1 MDKKQKVRFFLESG
15 VLVSPKLMDKINE
28 DNKERILQL
37 AKQSDDTVLT
47 NMEETALSIK
57 VKKIRER
64 NRLGVQDFV
73 KYYNNKYNGIRK
85 LLSKKMD
92 ATSVNNAK
100 QAFSEVSVIG
110 MVKELTP
117 RGFVLED
124 PTGEISVIRKDEDKD
139 KQDTI
144 SISVDDVIGLT
155 GFVKE
160 GRMFVRET
168 ILPDVSLS
176 NKAGRIDINLL
187 LTTQMTERLGSSAQD
202 VSFIIIPQ
210 LADNPNPKRI
220 ISGLGNPAWMTL
232 SKGKTKVVLL
242 FYSPDQ
248 ETGPQQAIN
257 WLKKRHLCPRKEL
270 IRTPEDPFLL
280 YPVPTVFWLVQ
291 KKTWSENYKG
301 VNIISC
307 SRDTFAKV
315 NLWSMESKFYPH
327 EKTNINNVH

>member
-47 NMEETALSIK
+47 NMEETALSIR

-202 VSFIIIPQ
+202 VSFIIRK
-210 LADNPNPKRI
+210 DR
-220 ISGLGNPAWMTL
+220 
-232 SKGKTKVVLL
+232 KT
-242 FYSPDQ
+242 SPPP
-248 ETGPQQAIN
+248 TRSA
-257 WLKKRHLCPRKEL
+257 RARPR
-270 IRTPEDPFLL
+270 
-280 YPVPTVFWLVQ
+280 
-291 KKTWSENYKG
+291 
-301 VNIISC
+301 SC
-307 SRDTFAKV
+307 SCFIHQIRKPV
-315 NLWSMESKFYPH
+315 RSKQ
-327 EKTNINNVH
+327 